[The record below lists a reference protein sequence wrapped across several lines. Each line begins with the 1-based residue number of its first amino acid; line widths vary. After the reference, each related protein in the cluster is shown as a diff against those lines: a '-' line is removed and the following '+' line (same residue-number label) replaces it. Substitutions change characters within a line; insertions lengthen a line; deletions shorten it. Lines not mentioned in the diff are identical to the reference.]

1 MSNPVSF
8 SPTRVEEKVKGYDV
22 GVGGGSKLL
31 FFQFKRPKEISP
43 YKFQLRPKERKQL
56 MTLWINF
63 RPGEAYYAFPCANS
77 VTDLKDLTSKTL
89 FVDAWDILFETTSV
103 YVTKSSGTVDKQFEF
118 RNHMFSGKKTSND
131 SWRWKNLLTKING
144 CDRGIVIEEG
154 EDDISSRV
162 KANEDLHPGVGRNFF
177 EILQELKNERF
188 EERYDVRESDV
199 LSEKI
204 DQIVERQKLLT
215 DRYGLNDV
223 NDEKLRRELEKRVF
237 KIADRSDRG
246 MRGRFSMFDR

>member
-31 FFQFKRPKEISP
+31 FFQFKRPKENSP
-43 YKFQLRPKERKQL
+43 YKFQLSTKERKQL

-77 VTDLKDLTSKTL
+77 VTDLKDLTSNTL
-89 FVDAWDILFETTSV
+89 FVDAWDILYETTSI
-103 YVTKSSGTVDKQFEF
+103 YVTKSSGTVNKQFEF

-131 SWRWKNLLTKING
+131 SWRWKKLLNKINS

-154 EDDISSRV
+154 EEDISSRV
-162 KANEDLHPGVGRNFF
+162 KANKDLHPGAGRNFF
-177 EILQELKNERF
+177 EILQELENERF
-188 EERYDVRESDV
+188 EERYDVQESDL

-204 DQIVERQKLLT
+204 YQIVERQKILT
-215 DRYGLNDV
+215 ERYGLSDLNDG
-223 NDEKLRRELEKRVF
+223 KLRKDLEKRAF
-237 KIADRSDRG
+237 KIADKSDRG
-246 MRGRFSMFDR
+246 MKGRFSMFGR